1 MLKLLILVNL
11 LYLPLIVSSQENNP
25 LKKLVKLYL
34 EESAPIYRVD
44 FIVLKHLSV
53 EDKEEKW
60 PVLDNPRFEDNLIEL
75 SPKPELLVD
84 KGFLNN
90 KEPDQVNYQIYFKN
104 TLSSEDKQDNQKGIK
119 EKVPPRFYEKI
130 IISSPVKTI
139 VQKLKLSR
147 GYRVLFE
154 SSWYQPVFSESDSYP
169 VYIEALD
176 KADKIYG
183 QLNIYKDRYLHSE
196 MTLRFSIKTNEEKF
210 QTPIK
215 TTDFN
220 DILDSLSIEAKK
232 PKDDGLYWINTIL
245 SQIKIRF
252 KPLVSSN
259 NNLNLIKLDDEIEP
273 KLTAYYMDLYEL
285 QEERKMEENEF
296 YYIDHPYFGVLIRL
310 SLVK

>member
-154 SSWYQPVFSESDSYP
+154 SSWYQPVFSESNSYP

-215 TTDFN
+215 PTDFN

-252 KPLVSSN
+252 KPSASSN

-273 KLTAYYMDLYEL
+273 KLTGYYMDLYEL

>member
-130 IISSPVKTI
+130 IMSSPVKTI

-154 SSWYQPVFSESDSYP
+154 SSWYQPVFSESNSYP

-252 KPLVSSN
+252 KPLVSSS

>member
-1 MLKLLILVNL
+1 M
-11 LYLPLIVSSQENNP
+11 
-25 LKKLVKLYL
+25 
-34 EESAPIYRVD
+34 
-44 FIVLKHLSV
+44 
-53 EDKEEKW
+53 
-60 PVLDNPRFEDNLIEL
+60 
-75 SPKPELLVD
+75 
-84 KGFLNN
+84 NN

-130 IISSPVKTI
+130 IMSSPVKTI

-154 SSWYQPVFSESDSYP
+154 SSWYQPVFSESNSYP

-210 QTPIK
+210 QTVIK
-215 TTDFN
+215 PTDFN

-252 KPLVSSN
+252 KPSASSN

>member
-130 IISSPVKTI
+130 IMSSPVKTI

-154 SSWYQPVFSESDSYP
+154 SSWYQPVFSESNSYP

-215 TTDFN
+215 PTDFN

-252 KPLVSSN
+252 KPSASSN

>member
-104 TLSSEDKQDNQKGIK
+104 TLSSEDKQGNQKGIK

-130 IISSPVKTI
+130 IMSSPVKTI

-154 SSWYQPVFSESDSYP
+154 SSWYQPVFSESNSYP

>member
-154 SSWYQPVFSESDSYP
+154 SSWYQPVFSESNSYP

-210 QTPIK
+210 QTVIK
-215 TTDFN
+215 PTDFN

>member
-154 SSWYQPVFSESDSYP
+154 SSWYQPVFSESNSYP

>member
-104 TLSSEDKQDNQKGIK
+104 TLSSEDKQGNQKGIK

-154 SSWYQPVFSESDSYP
+154 SSWYQPVFSESNSYP

-220 DILDSLSIEAKK
+220 DILDNLSIEAKK

-252 KPLVSSN
+252 KPLVSSS

>member
-104 TLSSEDKQDNQKGIK
+104 TLSSEDKQGNQKGIK

-154 SSWYQPVFSESDSYP
+154 SSWYQPVFSESNSYP

-252 KPLVSSN
+252 KPSASSN

>member
-154 SSWYQPVFSESDSYP
+154 SSWYQPVFSESNSYP

-210 QTPIK
+210 QTVIK
-215 TTDFN
+215 PTDFN

-252 KPLVSSN
+252 KPSASSN
-259 NNLNLIKLDDEIEP
+259 NILNLIKLDDEIEP

>member
-104 TLSSEDKQDNQKGIK
+104 TLSSEDKQGNQKGIK

-154 SSWYQPVFSESDSYP
+154 SSWYQPVFSESNSYP

-210 QTPIK
+210 QTVIK
-215 TTDFN
+215 PTDFN

>member
-130 IISSPVKTI
+130 IMSSPVKTI

-154 SSWYQPVFSESDSYP
+154 SSWYQPVFSESNSYP

-210 QTPIK
+210 QTVIK
-215 TTDFN
+215 PTDFN

>member
-130 IISSPVKTI
+130 IMSSPVKTI

-154 SSWYQPVFSESDSYP
+154 SSWYQPVFSESNSYP

-220 DILDSLSIEAKK
+220 DILDNLSIEAKK

-252 KPLVSSN
+252 KPLVSSS

>member
-154 SSWYQPVFSESDSYP
+154 SSWYQPVFSESNSYP

-210 QTPIK
+210 QIVIK
-215 TTDFN
+215 PTDFN

-252 KPLVSSN
+252 KPSASSN

>member
-60 PVLDNPRFEDNLIEL
+60 PVLDNPKFEDNLIEL

-154 SSWYQPVFSESDSYP
+154 SSWYQPVFSESNSYP

-210 QTPIK
+210 QTVIK
-215 TTDFN
+215 PTDFN

>member
-104 TLSSEDKQDNQKGIK
+104 TLSSEDKQGNQKGIK

-154 SSWYQPVFSESDSYP
+154 SSWYQPVFSESNSYP

>member
-154 SSWYQPVFSESDSYP
+154 SSWYQPVFSESNSYP

-210 QTPIK
+210 QTVIK
-215 TTDFN
+215 PTDFN
-220 DILDSLSIEAKK
+220 DILDRLSIEAKK

>member
-60 PVLDNPRFEDNLIEL
+60 PVLDNPKFEDNLIEL

-154 SSWYQPVFSESDSYP
+154 SSWYQPVFSESNSYP

-210 QTPIK
+210 QTVIK
-215 TTDFN
+215 PTDFN
-220 DILDSLSIEAKK
+220 DILDRLSIEAKK

-245 SQIKIRF
+245 SQIKIKF

-259 NNLNLIKLDDEIEP
+259 NNLNLIKLDDEIVP

>member
-154 SSWYQPVFSESDSYP
+154 SSWYQPVFSESNSYP

-273 KLTAYYMDLYEL
+273 KLTAFYMDLYEL

>member
-104 TLSSEDKQDNQKGIK
+104 TLSSEDKQGNQKGIK

-154 SSWYQPVFSESDSYP
+154 SSWYQPVFSESNSYP

-196 MTLRFSIKTNEEKF
+196 ITLRFSIKTNEEKF

>member
-104 TLSSEDKQDNQKGIK
+104 TLSSEDKQGNQKGIK

-154 SSWYQPVFSESDSYP
+154 SSWYQPVFSESNSYP

-210 QTPIK
+210 QTVIK
-215 TTDFN
+215 PTDFN

-252 KPLVSSN
+252 KPLVSSS

>member
-60 PVLDNPRFEDNLIEL
+60 PVLDNPKFEDNLIEL

-154 SSWYQPVFSESDSYP
+154 SSWYQPVFSESNSYP

-210 QTPIK
+210 QTVIK
-215 TTDFN
+215 PTDFN
-220 DILDSLSIEAKK
+220 DILDRLSIESKK

-245 SQIKIRF
+245 SQIKIKF

-259 NNLNLIKLDDEIEP
+259 NNLNLIKLDDEIVP

>member
-104 TLSSEDKQDNQKGIK
+104 TLSSEDKQGNQKGIK

-154 SSWYQPVFSESDSYP
+154 SSWYQPVFSESNSYP

-252 KPLVSSN
+252 KPLVSSS

>member
-104 TLSSEDKQDNQKGIK
+104 TLSSEDKQGNQKGIK
-119 EKVPPRFYEKI
+119 EKVSPRFYEKI

-154 SSWYQPVFSESDSYP
+154 SSWYQPVFSESNSYP

-210 QTPIK
+210 QTVIK
-215 TTDFN
+215 PTDFN

>member
-130 IISSPVKTI
+130 IMSSPVKTI

-154 SSWYQPVFSESDSYP
+154 SSWYQPVFSESNSYP

-210 QTPIK
+210 QTVIK
-215 TTDFN
+215 PTDFN

-252 KPLVSSN
+252 KPLVSSS